1 MKRFRYSLAEDIA
14 NSVTHGIGAALS
26 IAGLT
31 VLVVFASL
39 KGDPWRI
46 VSLSIYGSTLV
57 ALFLTS
63 TLYHG
68 IQSPRAKEIFR
79 RLDHVA
85 IFLLIAGTYTPFTL
99 VTMRGGV
106 GWIMFAA
113 VWALAVFGVLLKAF
127 YMGRFERLSLAL
139 YLGMGWIALLSIKPA
154 MAMIPGWGL
163 IGMLIG
169 GLFYTFGVVFYAWE
183 RLPFGHSIWHVFVL
197 AGSISHFF
205 TILFVVS

>member
-1 MKRFRYSLAEDIA
+1 MKHFKYPLAEDIT
-14 NSVTHGIGAALS
+14 NSITHGIGAALS

-57 ALFLTS
+57 ALYLTS

-106 GWIMFAA
+106 GWIMFAS
-113 VWALAVFGVLLKAF
+113 VWALAVVGVLLKAF

-154 MAMIPGWGL
+154 IAMIPGWGL
-163 IGMLIG
+163 IGLLIG

-205 TILFVVS
+205 TILFVVN